1 MSDNELK
8 LYRAEAK
15 EHSELQNGV
24 KDYKFLDFW
33 YAGNPLD
40 LIGSTMPC
48 TRNEDY
54 RGIKN
59 DTFIVCVITPLANY
73 SSTLSTTDNVIGNFT
88 VTK

>member
-1 MSDNELK
+1 MQDNELK

-15 EHSELQNGV
+15 EHNELKTGV
-24 KDYKFLDFW
+24 KDYNFLDFW

-48 TRNEDY
+48 TRDEEH
-54 RGIKN
+54 RGITN
-59 DTFIVCVITPLANY
+59 DTFIVWVITPLENF
-73 SSTLSTTDNVIGNFT
+73 SSTLSTTDNVIGNFK